1 MDYKKIFIKDACPTS
16 IGGQA
21 IMEGV
26 MMRGPDRVA
35 IAMRLP
41 DQEIYLR
48 TKRIKPASRARKIP
62 VLRGVLSFV
71 DSLATGMGTLMESAE
86 ILEQNFP
93 EEEDYQPSAFEQ
105 KLTDRFGEKAI
116 WNVMLTI
123 SVIIAI
129 VFSVGV
135 FVIFPTVGINWLG
148 RWIKSSIVLNLLEG
162 IFRILLFIL
171 YVWLISRMKDIQSL
185 FQYHGSEHKAIH
197 CFENGL
203 DLTPRNAQQFY
214 TLHPRC
220 GTSFLIFVMI
230 ISLLLFSFL
239 GWPNVWLRIGSRI
252 LLIPVIAGLS
262 YELLRVAGRTDNAL
276 VRALSYPGLM
286 MQKLTTREP
295 SSRQLEVALVALKAV
310 LVDEDAPLIDGIVDT
325 DARPKVPSAAAES
338 SDPANVAGR
347 TNASGDVGS
356 TSNNDADNAE
366 ARTASSAGSM
376 NVGTSGAGVAGNA
389 SGVSGTVITGVA
401 TEAIGVNDAANGAAF
416 KGIGTAATDAAARK
430 SLRYDQS
437 DASLGNLLKWGKAC
451 LSMVDNGANEATD
464 IMQYVMGYSRTD
476 IILRSGEL
484 LDKES
489 QAEYEKRIEM
499 RLRGTPLQ
507 YITGVQEFMGLLFR
521 VNPNVLIPRL
531 DTEVMVDQAI
541 GLLKGKNWE
550 NPFILDMCTG
560 SGAIGITMAHEF
572 PDAEVTL
579 TDVSEAA
586 ISTAMDNAQINQV
599 FPRCHFLIGDM
610 FDAIPAAK
618 RFDMILSNPPYIE
631 SDVIETLSTEVK
643 DHEPRLALDGGE
655 DGLTFYRILAT
666 EAEKHLADGGFLVM
680 EIGYNQGD
688 AVRQLLEENG
698 NYTRITVLP
707 DLNKLDRIVIAQ
719 RVERAEE
726 AN

>member
-35 IAMRLP
+35 IAMRLQ

-48 TKRIKPASRARKIP
+48 TKRIKPSSRARKIP
-62 VLRGVLSFV
+62 VLRGIISFA
-71 DSLATGMGTLMESAE
+71 DSLVTGMGTLMESAE

-93 EEEDYQPSAFEQ
+93 EEEDYRPSALEQ
-105 KLTDRFGEKAI
+105 KLTDRFGEKAF

-129 VFSVGV
+129 VFSLGI

-148 RWIKSSIVLNLLEG
+148 RWIKSAIVLNLLEG
-162 IFRILLFIL
+162 IFRIMLFIL
-171 YVWLISRMKDIQSL
+171 YVVLISRMKDIQTL

-197 CFENGL
+197 CYENGL
-203 DLTPRNAQQFY
+203 NLTPRNAQQFY

-239 GWPNVWLRIGSRI
+239 GWPNVWLRIGSRV

-262 YELLRVAGRTDNAL
+262 YELLRVAGRTDNAI
-276 VRALSYPGLM
+276 VRVLSYPGLM

-295 SSRQLEVALVALKAV
+295 SSRQLEVAIVALQAV
-310 LVDEDAPLIDGIVDT
+310 LVDKDAPLIDGIVDNEAQPKEVSATSETSDDANAT
-325 DARPKVPSAAAES
+325 DVPDLSDDTSAVPTGIMA
-338 SDPANVAGR
+338 D
-347 TNASGDVGS
+347 GD
-356 TSNNDADNAE
+356 ANAE
-366 ARTASSAGSM
+366 ADPESAE
-376 NVGTSGAGVAGNA
+376 NA
-389 SGVSGTVITGVA
+389 STGR
-401 TEAIGVNDAANGAAF
+401 TPF
-416 KGIGTAATDAAARK
+416 PKGKASERK
-430 SLRYDQS
+430 PLRYDRS
-437 DASLGNLLKWGKAC
+437 DATLGNLLKWGKSC

-464 IMQYVMGYSRTD
+464 IMQYVMGYSRSD

-484 LDKES
+484 LDRES
-489 QAEYEKRIEM
+489 RAEFEKRIEM

-541 GLLKGKNWE
+541 GLLRGMNWE
-550 NPFILDMCTG
+550 NPFILDLCTG
-560 SGAIGITMAHEF
+560 SGAIGITMAREF
-572 PDAEVTL
+572 TDAEVTM

-586 ISTAMDNAQINQV
+586 ISTAMDNAQINRV
-599 FPRCHFLIGDM
+599 FPRCRFLIGDM
-610 FDAIPAAK
+610 FDAVPEKK
-618 RFDMILSNPPYIE
+618 RFDMILCNPPYIE
-631 SDVIETLSTEVK
+631 SGVIETLSTEVK

-666 EAEKHLADGGFLVM
+666 EAEKHLAGNAFLVM
-680 EIGYNQGD
+680 EIGYNQGE
-688 AVRQLLEENG
+688 AVRKLLEENG
-698 NYTRITVLP
+698 NYTHITVLP

-719 RVERAEE
+719 RIDHTEQ
-726 AN
+726 

>member
-48 TKRIKPASRARKIP
+48 TKRLKPVSRARKIP
-62 VLRGVLSFV
+62 VLRGVISFV
-71 DSLATGMGTLMESAE
+71 DSLVTGMGTLMESAE

-93 EEEDYQPSAFEQ
+93 EDEDCQPSSFEQ

-129 VFSVGV
+129 VFSLGI
-135 FVIFPTVGINWLG
+135 FVIFPTVGINWLN
-148 RWIKSSIVLNLLEG
+148 RWIKSAIALNLLEG

-171 YVWLISRMKDIQSL
+171 YVVLISRMKDIQTL

-197 CFENGL
+197 CYENGL

-262 YELLRVAGRTDNAL
+262 YELLRVAGRTDNAI
-276 VRALSYPGLM
+276 VRVLSYPGLM

-295 SSRQLEVALVALKAV
+295 SSRQLEVAIVALKAV
-310 LVDEDAPLIDGIVDT
+310 LVDKDAPLIDGVVDN
-325 DARPKVPSAAAES
+325 DARPK
-338 SDPANVAGR
+338 
-347 TNASGDVGS
+347 
-356 TSNNDADNAE
+356 TSLATRE
-366 ARTASSAGSM
+366 
-376 NVGTSGAGVAGNA
+376 TS
-389 SGVSGTVITGVA
+389 
-401 TEAIGVNDAANGAAF
+401 DAANNAGTTDSGDFAGTAAAGAAF
-416 KGIGTAATDAAARK
+416 TGAANAAVDAEAAETAAGGRTPFPKMNSSERK

-437 DASLGNLLKWGKAC
+437 DATLGNLLKWGKSC

-464 IMQYVMGYSRTD
+464 IMQYVMGYSRSD
-476 IILRSGEL
+476 IILRSDEV
-484 LDKES
+484 LDRES
-489 QAEYEKRIEM
+489 RAEFEKRIEM

-531 DTEVMVDQAI
+531 DTEVLVEQAI
-541 GLLKGKNWE
+541 GLLRGMNWE
-550 NPFILDMCTG
+550 NPFILDLCTG

-572 PDAEVTL
+572 PDAEVTM

-586 ISTAMDNAQINQV
+586 ISTAMDNAQINRV
-599 FPRCHFLIGDM
+599 FPRCRFLIGDM
-610 FDAIPAAK
+610 FDAVPEKK
-618 RFDMILSNPPYIE
+618 RFDMILCNPPYIE
-631 SDVIETLSTEVK
+631 SGVIETLSTEVK

-655 DGLTFYRILAT
+655 DGLTFYRILAA
-666 EAEKHLADGGFLVM
+666 EAEKHLAGAAFLVM
-680 EIGYNQGD
+680 EIGYNQGG
-688 AVRQLLEENG
+688 AVRKLLEENG
-698 NYTRITVLP
+698 NYTHITVLP

-719 RVERAEE
+719 RIDRTEQQQNRQRT
-726 AN
+726 

>member
-41 DQEIYLR
+41 NQEIYLR
-48 TKRIKPASRARKIP
+48 TKRLKPVSRARKIP
-62 VLRGVLSFV
+62 VLRGVISFV
-71 DSLATGMGTLMESAE
+71 DSLITGMGTLMESAE

-93 EEEDYQPSAFEQ
+93 EDEDCQPSSFEQ

-129 VFSVGV
+129 VFSLGI
-135 FVIFPTVGINWLG
+135 FVIFPTVGINWLN
-148 RWIKSSIVLNLLEG
+148 RWIKSAIALNLLEG

-171 YVWLISRMKDIQSL
+171 YVVLISRMKDIQTL

-197 CFENGL
+197 CYENGL

-262 YELLRVAGRTDNAL
+262 YELLRVAGRTDNAI
-276 VRALSYPGLM
+276 VRVLSYPGLM

-295 SSRQLEVALVALKAV
+295 SSRQLEVAIVALKAV
-310 LVDEDAPLIDGIVDT
+310 LVDKDAPLIDGVVDN
-325 DARPKVPSAAAES
+325 DARPK
-338 SDPANVAGR
+338 
-347 TNASGDVGS
+347 
-356 TSNNDADNAE
+356 TSLATRE
-366 ARTASSAGSM
+366 
-376 NVGTSGAGVAGNA
+376 TS
-389 SGVSGTVITGVA
+389 
-401 TEAIGVNDAANGAAF
+401 DAANNAGTTDSGDFAGTAAAGAAF
-416 KGIGTAATDAAARK
+416 TGAANAAVAAEAAETASGGRTPFPKMNFSERK

-437 DASLGNLLKWGKAC
+437 DATLGNLLKWGKSC

-464 IMQYVMGYSRTD
+464 IMQYVMGYSRSD
-476 IILRSGEL
+476 IILRSDEV
-484 LDKES
+484 LDRES
-489 QAEYEKRIEM
+489 RAEFEKRIEM

-531 DTEVMVDQAI
+531 DTEVLVEQAI
-541 GLLKGKNWE
+541 GLLRGMNWE
-550 NPFILDMCTG
+550 NPFILDLCTG

-572 PDAEVTL
+572 PDAEVTM

-586 ISTAMDNAQINQV
+586 ISTAMDNAQINRV
-599 FPRCHFLIGDM
+599 FPRCRFLIGDM
-610 FDAIPAAK
+610 FDAVPEKK
-618 RFDMILSNPPYIE
+618 RFDMILCNPPYIE
-631 SDVIETLSTEVK
+631 SGVIETLSTEVK

-655 DGLTFYRILAT
+655 DGLTFYRILAA
-666 EAEKHLADGGFLVM
+666 EAEKHLAGAAFLVM
-680 EIGYNQGD
+680 EIGYNQGG
-688 AVRQLLEENG
+688 AVRKLLEENG
-698 NYTRITVLP
+698 NYTHITVLP

-719 RVERAEE
+719 RIDRTEQQQNRQRT
-726 AN
+726 

>member
-48 TKRIKPASRARKIP
+48 TKRLKPVSRARKIP
-62 VLRGVLSFV
+62 VLRGVISFV
-71 DSLATGMGTLMESAE
+71 DSLVTGMGTLMESAE

-93 EEEDYQPSAFEQ
+93 EDEDCQPSSFEQ

-129 VFSVGV
+129 VFSLGI
-135 FVIFPTVGINWLG
+135 FVIFPTVGINWLN
-148 RWIKSSIVLNLLEG
+148 RWIKSAIALNLLEG

-171 YVWLISRMKDIQSL
+171 YVVLISRMKDIQTL

-197 CFENGL
+197 CYENGL

-262 YELLRVAGRTDNAL
+262 YELLRVAGRTDNAI
-276 VRALSYPGLM
+276 VRVLSYPGLM

-295 SSRQLEVALVALKAV
+295 SSRQLEVAIVALKAV
-310 LVDEDAPLIDGIVDT
+310 LVDKDAPLIDGVVDN
-325 DARPKVPSAAAES
+325 DARPK
-338 SDPANVAGR
+338 
-347 TNASGDVGS
+347 ASLATRE
-356 TSNNDADNAE
+356 TS
-366 ARTASSAGSM
+366 
-376 NVGTSGAGVAGNA
+376 
-389 SGVSGTVITGVA
+389 
-401 TEAIGVNDAANGAAF
+401 DAANNAGTTDSGDFADTAAAGAAF
-416 KGIGTAATDAAARK
+416 TGAANATVAAEAAETASGGRAPFPKMNSSERK

-437 DASLGNLLKWGKAC
+437 DATLGNLLKWGKNC

-464 IMQYVMGYSRTD
+464 IMQYVMGYSRSD
-476 IILRSGEL
+476 IILRSDEV
-484 LDKES
+484 LDRES
-489 QAEYEKRIEM
+489 RSEFEKRIEM

-531 DTEVMVDQAI
+531 DTEVLVEQAI
-541 GLLKGKNWE
+541 GLLRGMNWE
-550 NPFILDMCTG
+550 NPFILDLCTG

-572 PDAEVTL
+572 PDAEVTM

-586 ISTAMDNAQINQV
+586 ISTAMDNAQINRV
-599 FPRCHFLIGDM
+599 FPRCRFLIGDM
-610 FDAIPAAK
+610 FDAVPEKK
-618 RFDMILSNPPYIE
+618 RFDMILCNPPYIE
-631 SDVIETLSTEVK
+631 SGVIETLSTEVK

-655 DGLTFYRILAT
+655 DGLTFYRILTA
-666 EAEKHLADGGFLVM
+666 EAEKHLAGAAFLVM
-680 EIGYNQGD
+680 EIGYNQGG
-688 AVRQLLEENG
+688 AVRKLLEENG
-698 NYTRITVLP
+698 NYTHITVLP

-719 RVERAEE
+719 RIDRTEQQQNRQRT
-726 AN
+726 

>member
-41 DQEIYLR
+41 DKEIYLR
-48 TKRIKPASRARKIP
+48 TKRLKPVSRARKIP
-62 VLRGVLSFV
+62 VLRGVISFV
-71 DSLATGMGTLMESAE
+71 DSLVTGMGTLMESAE

-93 EEEDYQPSAFEQ
+93 EDEDCQPSSFEQ

-129 VFSVGV
+129 VFSLGI
-135 FVIFPTVGINWLG
+135 FVIFPTVGINCLN
-148 RWIKSSIVLNLLEG
+148 RWIKSAIALNLLEG

-171 YVWLISRMKDIQSL
+171 YVVLISRMKDIQTL

-197 CFENGL
+197 CYENGL

-239 GWPNVWLRIGSRI
+239 GWPNVWLRIGSRV

-262 YELLRVAGRTDNAL
+262 YELLRVAGRTDNAI
-276 VRALSYPGLM
+276 VRVLSYPGLM

-295 SSRQLEVALVALKAV
+295 SSRQLEVAIVALKAV
-310 LVDEDAPLIDGIVDT
+310 LVDKDAPLIDGVVDN
-325 DARPKVPSAAAES
+325 DARPK
-338 SDPANVAGR
+338 
-347 TNASGDVGS
+347 ASLATRE
-356 TSNNDADNAE
+356 TS
-366 ARTASSAGSM
+366 
-376 NVGTSGAGVAGNA
+376 
-389 SGVSGTVITGVA
+389 
-401 TEAIGVNDAANGAAF
+401 DAANNAGTTDSGDFAGTAAAGAAF
-416 KGIGTAATDAAARK
+416 TGAANAAVAAEAAETASGGRTPFPKMNSSERK

-437 DASLGNLLKWGKAC
+437 DATLGNLLKWGKSC

-464 IMQYVMGYSRTD
+464 IMQYVMGYSRSD
-476 IILRSGEL
+476 IILRSDEV
-484 LDKES
+484 LDRES
-489 QAEYEKRIEM
+489 RTEFEKRIEM

-531 DTEVMVDQAI
+531 DTEVLVEQAI
-541 GLLKGKNWE
+541 GLLRGMNWE
-550 NPFILDMCTG
+550 NPFILDLCTG

-572 PDAEVTL
+572 PDAEVTM

-586 ISTAMDNAQINQV
+586 ISTAMDNAQINRV
-599 FPRCHFLIGDM
+599 FPRCRFLIGDM
-610 FDAIPAAK
+610 FDAVPEKK
-618 RFDMILSNPPYIE
+618 RFDMILCNPPYIE
-631 SDVIETLSTEVK
+631 SGVIETLSTEVK

-655 DGLTFYRILAT
+655 DGLTFYRILAA
-666 EAEKHLADGGFLVM
+666 EAEKHLAGAAFLVM
-680 EIGYNQGD
+680 EIGYNQGG
-688 AVRQLLEENG
+688 AVRKLLEENG
-698 NYTRITVLP
+698 NYTHITVLP

-719 RVERAEE
+719 RIDRTEQQQSRQRT
-726 AN
+726 